1 MNGERSREMLGTL
14 LTRKGVIS
22 ADQLRIALTEQ
33 QRQEKPLGK
42 VLVEMGFVS
51 EGMMRDL
58 LGEALGQRSVDLSQV
73 VVDAE
78 AVRLVNKEFAKRVRM
93 LPISYDRSEHHLTVA
108 MSNTFNVVAL
118 DQMRSLLGED
128 VRITTLLAGD
138 VELDHAI
145 DQFFGFEWSVEG
157 ILREMETGEVD
168 QASLAGFGNEYSQP
182 LVRLVDALLSDAVKR
197 GASDIHF
204 EPEERFLRIRYRID
218 GVMRQTRSLHGK
230 YQSMITVRIKVMAG
244 LNIAETRA
252 PQDGH
257 ISMQL
262 FGRPIDFR
270 VSCMAVTF
278 GENIVLRILDR
289 QKGIMPL
296 ASMGF
301 TDESLGSLKLMMAR
315 PEGMILVT
323 GPTGSGKTT
332 TLYSMLDSINSE
344 SINIMT
350 LEDPV
355 EYPLQQ
361 IRQSQVNPATRMG
374 FADGVRAMLRQDP
387 DVILVGEIRDRETAE
402 MAMRAAMTGHQVYST
417 VHANSA
423 IKAIGRL
430 LDIGVPKD
438 LLSGNLIGVLGQ
450 RLVRRLCPHCR
461 RLHRPSAVERRLLAL
476 DRDDREDGD
485 VTIYSPVGCQKC
497 DHQGYRGRLALIEVL
512 RFDEELDEMIVHSA
526 SIRDMERVARTKGF
540 QSLADDGIR
549 CVLNGS
555 TDIGEV
561 SRVVDLT
568 QRVGSIGG
576 TIHAAGAVRPS
587 GS

>member
-1 MNGERSREMLGTL
+1 MSGERPKVMLGEL
-14 LTRKGVIS
+14 LTEKGVIS
-22 ADQLRIALTEQ
+22 PDQLRIALTEQ
-33 QRQEKPLGK
+33 QRQDKPVGK
-42 VLVEMGFVS
+42 VLVELGFVS
-51 EGMMRDL
+51 EGVMRDI
-58 LGEALGQRSVDLSQV
+58 LGEALGQQSVDLSKV
-73 VVDAE
+73 VVDPE
-78 AVRLVNKEFAKRVRM
+78 AVKLVSKEFAKRVHM
-93 LPISYDRSEHHLTVA
+93 LPIAYDRQEHHLTVA

-138 VELDHAI
+138 VEIDHAI

-168 QASLAGFGNEYSQP
+168 QASLSGYSSEYSQP

-218 GVMRQTRSLHGK
+218 GVMRQIRSLHSK

-244 LNIAETRA
+244 LNIAETRI

-257 ISMQL
+257 VSLQL

-278 GENIVLRILDR
+278 GENLVLRILDR
-289 QKGIMPL
+289 QKGIL
-296 ASMGF
+296 SLEAMGF
-301 TDESLGSLKLMMAR
+301 TETSLNSLRLMMAR

-332 TLYSMLDSINSE
+332 TLYSMLDSINNE

-355 EYPLQQ
+355 EYPLRQ
-361 IRQSQVNPATRMG
+361 IRQSQVNPMTKMG

-430 LDIGVPKD
+430 LDIGVPRD

-450 RLVRRLCPHCR
+450 RLVRRLCTHCR
-461 RLHRPSAVERRLLAL
+461 RPYEPGVMERSLLGL
-476 DRDDREDGD
+476 EPQRDAG
-485 VTIYSPVGCQKC
+485 VIIYGGLGCPHC
-497 DHQGYRGRLALIEVL
+497 DFQGYKGRLAILEVL
-512 RFDEELDEMIVHSA
+512 RFDEELDELIIRSA
-526 SIRDMERVARTKGF
+526 SFRDLERLARSKGF

-549 CVLNGS
+549 CVLQGL
-555 TDIGEV
+555 TDLDEV

-568 QRVGSIGG
+568 QRIRQ
-576 TIHAAGAVRPS
+576 GADD
-587 GS
+587 